1 MHFSGRKTRN
11 DISICSGNNVTEGE
25 MSFETNGLLSRL
37 TTIQCNYYY
46 YDQHSEERGAVN
58 CEKESHL
65 VYMRILV
72 FASGAVCFAL
82 DKCWALENSN
92 VLIQSF
98 VMPRPVLRFSQTDLK
113 PCNVPPCIKHYER
126 LIHGFVNA
134 HPALSIH
141 SSTVSTWL
149 RVVLPLLLVFLTNR
163 ISGVFF
169 IRSYPFWLR
178 CNSNQNSIDALF
190 DAMHGSHN
198 NWYNNY
204 NPCAITQRFAQ
215 G

>member
-11 DISICSGNNVTEGE
+11 DISLCSGNNVTEGE

-37 TTIQCNYYY
+37 TTIQYITITTSTAR
-46 YDQHSEERGAVN
+46 SEEHAVN

-163 ISGVFF
+163 ISDVFF
-169 IRSYPFWLR
+169 YQIIPFLT
-178 CNSNQNSIDALF
+178 AV
-190 DAMHGSHN
+190 
-198 NWYNNY
+198 
-204 NPCAITQRFAQ
+204 
-215 G
+215 

>member
-1 MHFSGRKTRN
+1 M
-11 DISICSGNNVTEGE
+11 
-25 MSFETNGLLSRL
+25 
-37 TTIQCNYYY
+37 
-46 YDQHSEERGAVN
+46 
-58 CEKESHL
+58 
-65 VYMRILV
+65 YMRILV

-163 ISGVFF
+163 ISDVFF
-169 IRSYPFWLR
+169 LSDHTLSDCGVTRTRIQLTH
-178 CNSNQNSIDALF
+178 CLT
-190 DAMHGSHN
+190 
-198 NWYNNY
+198 
-204 NPCAITQRFAQ
+204 PCTEVIIIGIIIITRVP
-215 G
+215 